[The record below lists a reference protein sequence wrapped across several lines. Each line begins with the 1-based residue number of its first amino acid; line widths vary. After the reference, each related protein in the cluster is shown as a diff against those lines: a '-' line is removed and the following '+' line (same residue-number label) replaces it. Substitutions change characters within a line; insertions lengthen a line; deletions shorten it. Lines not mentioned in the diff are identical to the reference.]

1 MAAYE
6 FDCAYCGKHVV
17 MEHDRGQRKKYCSKK
32 CSSAMW
38 EELHRG
44 RKKGQ
49 KDKVTLSYPLVPVR
63 QCAKCRYGLL
73 VGSDICCAYFEIAG
87 QTRTSLH
94 PEGLTAECQEF
105 KPRAMERKKIPLT
118 VKG

>member
-1 MAAYE
+1 MAYE

-17 MEHDRGQRKKYCSKK
+17 MEHNRGQRKKYCSKK

-38 EELHRG
+38 EEIHRG

-49 KDKVTLSYPLVPVR
+49 KDKVTLSVPLVPVR

-73 VGSDICCAYFEIAG
+73 VGRDICCAYFEIEG
-87 QTRTSLH
+87 RTRTILH
-94 PEGLTAECQEF
+94 PEGLTSDCTEF
-105 KPRAMERKKIPLT
+105 KPRKLDRKNAQFAVI
-118 VKG
+118 G